1 MTVFVGDDTV
11 LQFRP
16 ASYRLDLRVTS
27 TARHVYGIHA
37 PRTEYI
43 ATHPGSGLLIYKMDK
58 IGGISFKDLRASCTV
73 PGKSTSIRTK
83 LCRDFAI
90 FLSRS
95 WHGSSIGCL
104 SLGTVGRSIHP
115 RLMSLCKDLPIRFRA
130 SARHVL
136 ANLHRVEALPWVLT
150 HGDIVAANIMVDPSS
165 GALTGL
171 VDWAEAEILPF
182 GTCLYGL
189 EEILG
194 EMTPTGYQYRPDAE
208 ELRHLFWAELRRNIP
223 ALRRSHVHEAVKLA
237 RDLGVLLWHGIAFD
251 DGAIDRVVQEG
262 RDVEEIH
269 RLEAFLPVDPSSELE
284 EPSIRESCAKL

>member
-11 LQFRP
+11 IQFRP

-27 TARHVYGIHA
+27 AARHVYGIYA
-37 PRTEYI
+37 PQTEFI
-43 ATHPGSGLLIYKMDK
+43 ATHPGSGLLVYKLER
-58 IGGISFKDLRASCTV
+58 IGGISFQDLRASCTILA
-73 PGKSTSIRTK
+73 KSTYIRAR

-90 FLSRS
+90 FLSKS
-95 WHGSSIGCL
+95 WHKSLNDCL
-104 SLGTVGRSIHP
+104 PLGTVGQSIRA
-115 RLMSLCKDLPIRFRA
+115 RLMSLCEDLPARFRA

-136 ANLHRVEALPWVLT
+136 ANLDRIEALPSVFT
-150 HGDIVAANIMVDPSS
+150 HGDVVAANIIVDSSS

-171 VDWAEAEILPF
+171 VDWAEAEMLPF

-194 EMTPTGYQYRPDAE
+194 EMTPNGFHYRPDAE
-208 ELRHLFWAELRRNIP
+208 ELRDLFWTELRRNIP

-262 RDVEEIH
+262 RDIEEIH
-269 RLEAFLPVDPSSELE
+269 RLEAFSLTEACSDFEEQSSRGNG
-284 EPSIRESCAKL
+284 SKL